1 MRDERA
7 KRAMAGDE
15 AADWLAHRTYHW
27 STYADLDALVA
38 AKGETTVSVVLPARD
53 EQATVGSIVDCI
65 RGSLMAPD
73 GPALV
78 DELVVL
84 DHGSTDETAA
94 IARDAG
100 ATVVASR
107 DVLAAYGDNKGKGEA
122 LWKSLAATTGDVV
135 AWVDADIEN
144 IDASFAFGLLGPLL
158 TDPSVSFVKGFYER
172 PFAERER
179 LRPTGGGRVTELVA
193 RPWLNM
199 FWPDL
204 AGLIQPLAGEQA
216 GRRALLETLPFV
228 SDYGVE
234 VGLLI
239 DVYDAVGLDA
249 IAQVDLERR
258 VHRNQSVEKL
268 GRMAFVIQQSLMSRM
283 QREGRMTLTDAPMPR
298 LAQFRNR
305 LADYRMNV
313 HELPVTERPP
323 LVDVPEYAQ
332 RTGPLR

>member
-1 MRDERA
+1 
-7 KRAMAGDE
+7 MADD
-15 AADWLAHRTYHW
+15 AAAWLARRTYHW

-38 AKGETTVSVVLPARD
+38 AKGATTVSVVLPARN
-53 EQATVGSIVDCI
+53 EAATVGDIVRCL
-65 RGSLMAPD
+65 RAALMTP

-84 DHGSTDETAA
+84 DHASTDATAQVA
-94 IARDAG
+94 ADAG
-100 ATVVASR
+100 ATVISSA
-107 DVLAAYGDNKGKGEA
+107 DVLPAYGDRRGKGEV
-122 LWKSLAATTGDVV
+122 LWKSLAATTGEVV

-158 TDPSVSFVKGFYER
+158 TDPTVQLVKGFYER

-216 GRRALLETLPFV
+216 GRRSLLERLPFV

-239 DVYDAVGLDA
+239 DIYDAAGLDA

-268 GRMAFVIQQSLMSRM
+268 GRMAFVIQQSLMSRL
-283 QREGRMTLTDAPMPR
+283 QREGRMTLADPPEPT

-305 LADYRMNV
+305 LADYRMTV
-313 HELPVTERPP
+313 HSLPVTERPP
-323 LVDVPEYAQ
+323 LVDVPEYAE

>member
-1 MRDERA
+1 MTHDRAHSWLER
-7 KRAMAGDE
+7 
-15 AADWLAHRTYHW
+15 RTYHW
-27 STYADLDALVA
+27 SRFADLPALVA
-38 AKGETTVSVVLPARD
+38 AKGSTSVSLVLPARN
-53 EQATVGSIVDCI
+53 EERTVGTIVRCLRDA
-65 RGSLMAPD
+65 LMTAEVP
-73 GPALV
+73 LV

-84 DHGSTDETAA
+84 DHDSSDATAR
-94 IARDAG
+94 IAASAG

-107 DVLAAYGDNKGKGEA
+107 DVLSAYGDRPGKGEV
-122 LWKSLAATTGDVV
+122 LWKSLAATSGDVV

-158 TDPSVSFVKGFYER
+158 TDPSVAFVKGFYER
-172 PFAERER
+172 PFAERSR

-216 GRRALLETLPFV
+216 GRRDLLERLPFV
-228 SDYGVE
+228 SGYGVE

-239 DVYDAVGLDA
+239 DVYDEVGLDA

-268 GRMAFVIQQSLMSRM
+268 GQMAYVIQQSLMSRL
-283 QREGRMTLTDAPMPR
+283 QREGRMTLTDPPAPE

-305 LADYRMNV
+305 LGDYRMV
-313 HELPVTERPP
+313 VRDLPVTERPP
-323 LVDVPEYAQ
+323 LSDVPEYVNRRA
-332 RTGPLR
+332 LDVM